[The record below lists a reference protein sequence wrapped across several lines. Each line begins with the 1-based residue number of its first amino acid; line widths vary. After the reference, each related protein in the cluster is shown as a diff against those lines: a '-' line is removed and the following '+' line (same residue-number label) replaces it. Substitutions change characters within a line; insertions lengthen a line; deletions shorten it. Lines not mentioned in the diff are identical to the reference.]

1 VYFTTVRGENM
12 KTQDTPFKLW
22 LMRIYMEHKDEAS
35 TYGLPVCDAATYFR
49 MYKFWLKRE
58 YKHQQQGVK

>member
-1 VYFTTVRGENM
+1 MAKLE
-12 KTQDTPFKLW
+12 TPFQIW
-22 LMRIYMEHKDEAS
+22 LQRIYMDHKDEAT

-58 YKHQQQGVK
+58 YKHQQRTSK